1 MLSLIRGGPKILLFE
16 SGSNEE
22 LRNYFILQKNAR
34 TNAFDE
40 VFETAGEEHTV
51 IFIIDRI
58 TEVVDLDKLGDAL
71 LIAEEPDVILCNLL
85 NDGQSHLVSRSRIA
99 TRIILLRAMG
109 DMEKVIQEIE
119 GDYNCVEGDVI
130 EILNSNNESGTVVAI
145 TEKPLHRNISFK
157 KDIYKKALFVKEK
170 YTPLMRGLRS
180 HALKYL
186 NSGLGN
192 RDWYEME
199 IRIFDRY
206 SEYKLHYE
214 RLINVVEW
222 LELGIVLGESWGK
235 DYPRP
240 MMSVEIYRVRFF
252 SYYEP
257 IYIKKILLGLELLDD
272 GTRIVDYDLYFN
284 RKKLNWSDAAEG
296 EGIKVRH
303 LMGVKYRE
311 EILSRLNEQEIEE
324 LHEMEGRILAT
335 RT

>member
-1 MLSLIRGGPKILLFE
+1 MLSLVRGGPKILLFE
-16 SGSNEE
+16 SSSIEE
-22 LRNYFILQKNAR
+22 LRDYFVLKKNAV
-34 TNAFDE
+34 TDAYED
-40 VFETAGEEHTV
+40 VFENAGEEHTI
-51 IFIIDRI
+51 IFLIDKI
-58 TEVVDLDKLGDAL
+58 TELVDLYKYDNAL
-71 LIAEEPDVILCNLL
+71 LLAEEPDIILCNLL
-85 NDGQSHLVSRSRIA
+85 NDGMGRLVNKSRIA
-99 TRIILLRAMG
+99 TRIIILRAMG
-109 DMEKVIQEIE
+109 DMEKVIGEIK
-119 GDYNCVEGDVI
+119 GDYDCVEGAFNP
-130 EILNSNNESGTVVAI
+130 ILNSNNEKGTIVAI

-157 KDIYKKALFVKEK
+157 KDIYKKVLFVREK
-170 YTPLMRGLRS
+170 YTPLLRGLRS

-192 RDWYEME
+192 KDWYEME

-214 RLINVVEW
+214 RLINIVEW

-252 SYYEP
+252 SYYAP

-284 RKKLNWSDAAEG
+284 RKKLNWSDAAED

-303 LMGVKYRE
+303 QLGAKYRE
-311 EILSRLNEQEIEE
+311 EILSRLNEQEVCE
-324 LHEMEGRILAT
+324 LHQMEDRILAT
-335 RT
+335 RS

>member
-1 MLSLIRGGPKILLFE
+1 MLSLVRGGPKILLFE
-16 SGSNEE
+16 SSSTEE
-22 LRNYFILQKNAR
+22 LREYFIQQRNAS
-34 TNAFDE
+34 TDYYE
-40 VFETAGEEHTV
+40 DVFEKAGEEHTI
-51 IFIIDRI
+51 IFLIDKI
-58 TEVVDLDKLGDAL
+58 TEVVDLYKYDDAI
-71 LIAEEPDVILCNLL
+71 LIEEEPDVILCNLL
-85 NDGQSHLVSRSRIA
+85 NDGKAGLVRRSRIA
-99 TRIILLRAMG
+99 TRIIILRAMG
-109 DMEKVIQEIE
+109 DMEKVI
-119 GDYNCVEGDVI
+119 DVI
-130 EILNSNNESGTVVAI
+130 KSEYDCVVGDFNEILSSYNETGTVVAI

-157 KDIYKKALFVKEK
+157 RDVYRKALFVREK
-170 YTPLMRGLRS
+170 YTPLKRDLRS
-180 HALKYL
+180 RALKYL

-214 RLINVVEW
+214 RLINIVEW

-252 SYYEP
+252 SYYDP

-284 RKKLNWSDAAEG
+284 RKKLNWSDAAED

-303 LMGVKYRE
+303 LLGVKYRG
-311 EILSRLNEQEIEE
+311 EILSRLNEQEVAE
-324 LHEMEGRILAT
+324 LHEMEDKILAT
-335 RT
+335 RS

>member
-1 MLSLIRGGPKILLFE
+1 MLSLVRGGPKILLFE
-16 SGSNEE
+16 SGSIEE

-51 IFIIDRI
+51 IFVIDKI
-58 TEVVDLDKLGDAL
+58 TEVVDLDKLDDAL

-85 NDGQSHLVSRSRIA
+85 NDGQSRLVSRSRIA

-109 DMEKVIQEIE
+109 DMEKVIREIE
-119 GDYNCVEGDVI
+119 GDYDCVEGDAI
-130 EILNSNNESGTVVAI
+130 EILNSHNENGTVVAI

-214 RLINVVEW
+214 RLINIVEW

-303 LMGVKYRE
+303 LMGVKYRG
-311 EILSRLNEQEIEE
+311 EILSRLNEQEIAE
-324 LHEMEGRILAT
+324 LHEMEDRILAT
-335 RT
+335 RS